1 MKNTCAFSRVV
12 KNTDVC
18 ILSPIGD
25 SDYLPCHPSTCSVKK
40 ELDKLALKVSIIDD
54 AVRKTIEEISNK
66 LNTEKH
72 PCLDKI
78 GLTAL
83 RHRLTT
89 ARLAATSEYP

>member
-1 MKNTCAFSRVV
+1 MKNTCAFSRV
-12 KNTDVC
+12 KSDVVCC
-18 ILSPIGD
+18 ILHPVGD
-25 SDYLPCHPSTCSVKK
+25 SDYGVCNPSTCPVKK
-40 ELDKLALKVSIIDD
+40 ELDKLALKVTIIDD

-72 PCLDKI
+72 PCLDRI
-78 GLTAL
+78 GLAAL

>member
-12 KNTDVC
+12 KNTNVC
-18 ILSPIGD
+18 ILFPVGD
-25 SDYLPCHPSTCSVKK
+25 SDYLPCRPSTCPIKK
-40 ELDKLALKVSIIDD
+40 ELDRLALKVSIIDD
-54 AVRKTIEEISNK
+54 AVRKTIEEISTK